1 MTVRPIRQQL
11 PERDAGSTTGDRG
24 AAATRERAGA
34 GTRKPHE
41 AAPAAGRARALKET
55 AMFVQVLSA
64 IGTVVALVI
73 LVAMAA
79 SAALPDVGEWLA
91 ARRAPARCRED

>member
-1 MTVRPIRQQL
+1 
-11 PERDAGSTTGDRG
+11 
-24 AAATRERAGA
+24 
-34 GTRKPHE
+34 
-41 AAPAAGRARALKET
+41 
-55 AMFVQVLSA
+55 MFVQVLSA